1 MSTTSPS
8 SPAKLSSTQSNAP
21 SAPVPFIRQLC
32 LWDRLAEATRT
43 PLAAEL
49 AALFDDLDEAV
60 ASLAMVSDRPSAIEQ
75 QISVA
80 GEGLARVGDIVGLR
94 AEIYLQE
101 INYLLYPDQEPVLE
115 LDAFDRYVRQTMTV
129 DLEQFCAAPGLPE
142 VERGYQ
148 RAVVEPMSE
157 AEAIAEIVAA
167 IHEAEPSPLEL
178 AHDEDI
184 PGWSARVMACLAL
197 EPYAFAALSQATDL
211 APTQVWLGLLFGE
224 RPIIV
229 TGQNDFYSSG
239 FIVSMEEIL

>member
-32 LWDRLAEATRT
+32 LWDRLSEATRT

-60 ASLAMVSDRPSAIEQ
+60 ASLAIEQ

-115 LDAFDRYVRQTMTV
+115 LDGFDLYVRQTMTV
-129 DLEQFCAAPGLPE
+129 DLEQFCAAPELPE

-197 EPYAFAALSQATDL
+197 EPYAFVALSQATNL

-224 RPIIV
+224 RLITV
-229 TGQNDFYSSG
+229 TGQSDFYSPD
-239 FIVSMEEIL
+239 FVVSTPN